1 MVGGVSRETEFE
13 QGDGGHVEAC
23 LPGAAVHEH
32 GDADGGAAG
41 FTHDVQA
48 FEDAAAAGD
57 DVFDDQDALAGA
69 EREATAHDEG
79 VVLLFRKDEARLAL
93 ARDLL
98 ADDEAPHRG
107 GEHGRVGQA
116 GELGQQELG
125 EALDG
130 VHALAHLRALEE
142 MAAVQAGAQ
151 DEVALEKGFRAFE
164 DIENLLLDRVHGGTK
179 WAEGREK
186 LKIIFAPGAEARYG
200 RPLVCDLETV
210 PLEDELGDVLEK
222 ALCRAGLTAGEAA
235 ARAGLAVARI
245 NDALDWRSDLS
256 CEELRR
262 LAQVLSLN
270 EVGLCA
276 LARGAYP
283 RPAIEGL
290 PFCLF
295 PLRMP
300 HGIGVANAYIVSE
313 CGSGR
318 GVLFDTGANLTELQA
333 VWPKSIR
340 QIDAIFITHI
350 EQEHTGGLCEI
361 VQHLGV
367 QAAFVP
373 EGATTPCGCARPLAD
388 GGDWIGESV
397 SVTALHTPGHAACH
411 NAYLVRSRRTPQGV
425 PVLVSGDLIFAGS
438 VGGAHFCRHRLHES
452 VQRVLRGVPDAAVIA
467 PGHGPLTTVG
477 HERRYNPFAL

>member
-13 QGDGGHVEAC
+13 QGDGGHIEAR
-23 LPGAAVHEH
+23 LPRAAVDEH
-32 GDADGGAAG
+32 GDADGRATG
-41 FTHDVQA
+41 FAHDFQA
-48 FEDAAAAGD
+48 LEHAAAAGD
-57 DVFDDQDALAGA
+57 DVFDDQHALAWA
-69 EREATAHDEG
+69 EREAAAHDED
-79 VVLLFRKDEARLAL
+79 VVLFFREDEAGLAL
-93 ARDLL
+93 ACDLL
-98 ADDEAPHRG
+98 ADHETAHRG

-164 DIENLLLDRVHGGTK
+164 DIKNLLLDRVHGGTK

-200 RPLVCDLETV
+200 RPLVCDPETI

-222 ALCRAGLTAGEAA
+222 ALCHAGLTAGEAA
-235 ARAGLAVARI
+235 ARAGLEVARI
-245 NDALDWRSDLS
+245 SDAIDWRSDLD
-256 CEELRR
+256 CEELRK
-262 LAQVLSLN
+262 LAAVLGLN

-283 RPAIEGL
+283 RPVIEGL
-290 PFCLF
+290 PFCLY

-300 HGIGVANAYIVSE
+300 HGIGVVNAYIVSE

-318 GVLFDTGANLTELQA
+318 GVLFDTGANLAELQA
-333 VWPKSIR
+333 VWPKNIR
-340 QIDAIFITHI
+340 QIDAIFITHV

-367 QAAFVP
+367 PAAFVP
-373 EGATTPCGCARPLAD
+373 EGCKTPCGCARPLAD

-411 NAYLVRSRRTPQGV
+411 NAYLVRSRRTPQGI